1 MELRTVLKGIVF
13 VLVVFASSTALSQ
26 QPQQSKPVKEPD
38 DVVRVNTELVQT
50 DLMVLDR
57 NGRFVE
63 GLAPDQFQLSV
74 DGKPRPFSF
83 LELVH
88 AGTAGEAA
96 KARAAS
102 NLNPAASARTVASN
116 DQGRVIFFFLDD
128 LHLSESSLVRA
139 RKALTEFVENQMSG
153 NDQVAI
159 VSASGQI
166 GFLQQLT
173 DYRPML
179 RAAIGRL
186 RYRRPTEAYAGKVPI
201 SDYQASQVADNNDRD
216 LFVYLVLATINEY
229 QAQGPLRRVAANMVK
244 NRVSQI
250 TAQSKATMANTL
262 DVLESLMQSSA
273 ALPGRKLVFLISDGF
288 IADARNSNALTL
300 LKRVTDIAAR
310 AGVIV
315 YAMDA
320 RGTVGDPA
328 VDAGRNDFP
337 DGLATGTQAR
347 QPSTENVAL
356 QQPLHIIAEDTGGRA
371 ILGSNSFKDAFRQ
384 AVDETA
390 SYYLL
395 GWRPDTD
402 EQRGGKSK
410 IKITIKDRSDL
421 RVRLRNNYYVP
432 PTPAKQTEVADATE
446 KTPEIELLTA
456 LGAAYPRRTIPTA
469 LSAGYVNTADQGLLL
484 RATMQIDRTALNETG
499 EKKIDVLGA
508 AIDDRGII
516 VTFKQVLTITP
527 DPASQNQTVIWNQQM
542 KLQPGLYQVR
552 VAVRD
557 RETGYTGSAQ
567 QWIEVPDLSSGKLQ
581 MSSLFL
587 GERKATPSDERFAS
601 PRAISIDVDH
611 RFARTS
617 VLRFQTYVYNAAK
630 GATTPE
636 IEIQARVLKNGKS
649 VMSLAPARVPTDTT
663 KDLGR
668 LPYWAEMAL
677 DELPPGRYTLQVTAT
692 DRVTKT
698 AVSQTNNFTVE

>member
-1 MELRTVLKGIVF
+1 MLKGIIF
-13 VLVVFASSTALSQ
+13 ALVVFASSTVLGQ
-26 QPQQSKPVKEPD
+26 QPQQSKPAKEPD

-57 NGRFVE
+57 SGRFVE

-74 DGKPRPFSF
+74 DGKLRPFSF

-88 AGTAGEAA
+88 AGSAAEAA

-102 NLNPAASARTVASN
+102 NINPAASAPTVASN

-128 LHLSESSLVRA
+128 LHLSESSLIRA

-179 RAAIGRL
+179 RAAIDRL
-186 RYRRPTEAYAGKVPI
+186 SYRRPTEPYVGKVPI
-201 SDYQASQVADNNDRD
+201 SEYQATQVADHNDRD
-216 LFVYLVLATINEY
+216 LLVYLVLATINEY
-229 QAQGPLRRVAANMVK
+229 QAQGPLRKVAANMVQ
-244 NRVSQI
+244 NRVRQI
-250 TAQSKATMANTL
+250 ASQSKATMADTL

-288 IADARNSNALTL
+288 IADARSSNALTL
-300 LKRVTDIAAR
+300 LKRVTDMAAR

-402 EQRGGKSK
+402 EQRGGKSR

-432 PTPAKQTEVADATE
+432 PKQTKQTEVSDAAE

-484 RATMQIDRTALNETG
+484 RATMQIDRTALNETS
-499 EKKIDVLGA
+499 EMKIDVIGA
-508 AIDDRGII
+508 AVDDRGII

-527 DPASQNQTVIWNQQM
+527 DPAAQNQTVVWNQQL

-557 RETGYTGSAQ
+557 RESGYTGSAQ
-567 QWIEVPDLSSGKLQ
+567 QWIEVPDLASGKLQ

-587 GERKATPSDERFAS
+587 GERKATPADERFAS
-601 PRAISIDVDH
+601 PRAIAIDVDH

-630 GATTPE
+630 GAMPPE
-636 IEIQARVLKNGKS
+636 VEIQARVLKSGKT
-649 VMSLAPARVPTDTT
+649 VMSLAAARVPTDTT
-663 KDLGR
+663 KDLVR
-668 LPYWAEMAL
+668 LPYWAEIAL
-677 DELPPGRYTLQVTAT
+677 DQLPPGHYTLQVTAT
-692 DRVTKT
+692 DRLTKT
-698 AVSQTNNFTVE
+698 AVSQASNFTVE